1 MRKTL
6 TAGTALI
13 AAAAHPRRAT
23 YAVTSTTSAG
33 PTPHTPAFDR
43 PPARAR
49 VQRVGEHRHRPRDR
63 RWPDRYLRRRN
74 DPRTVVID
82 DASRRGFVTDKG
94 AVSVSVIDLAA
105 GITTSSRSAPI
116 PTASPSTSNTAACT

>member
-33 PTPHTPAFDR
+33 PTPHFPAFY
-43 PPARAR
+43 PTTGTCSCPTC
-49 VQRVGEHRHRPRDR
+49 R
-63 RWPDRYLRRRN
+63 RTPS
-74 DPRTVVID
+74 PT
-82 DASRRGFVTDKG
+82 
-94 AVSVSVIDLAA
+94 
-105 GITTSSRSAPI
+105 SRSALARPA
-116 PTASPSTSNTAACT
+116 PSPQERPPHRRDR